1 MGFDIHILG
10 TSSARP
16 TGLRQVSGSVV
27 VCDEGVAIVDAG
39 EGFQS
44 RFAVQRKRMKQYA
57 ESQIKVGK
65 VDVLCLTHGHLDHTW
80 GVLPWLQTMSLDN
93 RDKPLLI
100 LGPTSGGVLDSL
112 LSKSKLPEDI
122 SHSDLIIQWQSW
134 HQLGGTSERLGYP
147 VRWVLGDV
155 KANRWVEIIPDEQK
169 AVELSSMPQP
179 SGWTKNRITA
189 LETKHTVPSCGWHF
203 SAKGKK
209 GKFNRLRAAE
219 LRLSEK
225 QKTGLAKGENQI
237 LENGEILSASEFR
250 GPDSGAISAVLSG
263 DTAEMSHGISN
274 LESCDVLIHEATFLD
289 AWSEHASNY
298 LHSTASGAARTAKA
312 CGTKHLV
319 LTHFGARIK
328 DTDEMIAEAQG
339 QLDGADISLTAASD
353 GDRILLSNDG
363 HISHLVWGEQGWS
376 I

>member
-100 LGPTSGGVLDSL
+100 LGPTSSGVLDSL

-209 GKFNRLRAAE
+209 GKFNRLKAAE
-219 LRLSEK
+219 LKLSEK
-225 QKTGLAKGENQI
+225 QKAGLAKGENQI

-263 DTAEMSHGISN
+263 DTAEMSHGISK

-312 CGTKHLV
+312 CKTKHLV

-353 GDRILLSNDG
+353 GDRILLSDDG

>member
-100 LGPTSGGVLDSL
+100 LGPTSSGVLDSL

-209 GKFNRLRAAE
+209 GKFNRLKAAE
-219 LRLSEK
+219 LKLSEK
-225 QKTGLAKGENQI
+225 QKAGLAKGENQI

-289 AWSEHASNY
+289 AWSEHASDY

-353 GDRILLSNDG
+353 GDRILLSNHG
-363 HISHLVWGEQGWS
+363 HITHLVWGEQGWS

>member
-100 LGPTSGGVLDSL
+100 LGPTSSGVLDSL

-219 LRLSEK
+219 LKLSEK
-225 QKTGLAKGENQI
+225 QKAGLAKGENQI

-353 GDRILLSNDG
+353 GDRILLSNHG
-363 HISHLVWGEQGWS
+363 HITHLVWGEQGWS

>member
-44 RFAVQRKRMKQYA
+44 RFAIQRKRMKQYA

-219 LRLSEK
+219 LKLSEK
-225 QKTGLAKGENQI
+225 QKAGLAKGENQI

>member
-219 LRLSEK
+219 LKLSEK
-225 QKTGLAKGENQI
+225 QKAGLAKGENQI

-363 HISHLVWGEQGWS
+363 HITHLVWGEQGWS

>member
-209 GKFNRLRAAE
+209 GKFNRLKAAE
-219 LRLSEK
+219 LKLSEK
-225 QKTGLAKGENQI
+225 QKAGLAKGENQI

-263 DTAEMSHGISN
+263 DTSEMSHGISK

-339 QLDGADISLTAASD
+339 QLDGADITLTAASD

-363 HISHLVWGEQGWS
+363 YISHLVWGEQGWS

>member
-100 LGPTSGGVLDSL
+100 LGPTSSGVLDSL

-219 LRLSEK
+219 LKLSEK
-225 QKTGLAKGENQI
+225 QKAGLAKGENQI

-263 DTAEMSHGISN
+263 DTSEMSHGISN

-353 GDRILLSNDG
+353 GDRILLSNHG

>member
-44 RFAVQRKRMKQYA
+44 RFAVQRKRMKQFG

-65 VDVLCLTHGHLDHTW
+65 VDVLCITHGHLDHTW

-100 LGPTSGGVLDSL
+100 LGPTSSAVIDSL
-112 LSKSKLPEDI
+112 LSKSKLPDDM
-122 SHSDLIIQWQSW
+122 SYSDLIIQWQSW
-134 HQLGGTSERLGYP
+134 HQLGGTTEKLGYP
-147 VRWVLGDV
+147 VRWILGDV
-155 KANRWVEIIPDEQK
+155 NADRWVEIIPDEGK
-169 AVELSSMPQP
+169 VVELSSMPQP

-209 GKFNRLRAAE
+209 GKFNRLKAAE
-219 LRLSEK
+219 LKLSEN
-225 QKTGLAKGENQI
+225 QKAGLAKGEDQT
-237 LENGEILSASEFR
+237 LENGEILAASEFR
-250 GPDSGAISAVLSG
+250 GPNTGSISAVLSG
-263 DTAEMSHGISN
+263 DTSEMSQGISN
-274 LESCDVLIHEATFLD
+274 LQSCDVLIHEATFLD

-298 LHSTASGAARTAKA
+298 LHSTASGAARTAKS

-328 DTDEMIAEAQG
+328 DADEMIAEAQS
-339 QLDGADISLTAASD
+339 QLNDTEISLSAASD
-353 GDRILLSNDG
+353 GDRILLSDNG
-363 HISHLVWGEQGWS
+363 QISHLIWDEHGWS
-376 I
+376 N

>member
-100 LGPTSGGVLDSL
+100 LGPTSSGVLDSL

-209 GKFNRLRAAE
+209 GKFNRLKAAE
-219 LRLSEK
+219 LKLSEK
-225 QKTGLAKGENQI
+225 QKAGLAKGENQI

-263 DTAEMSHGISN
+263 DTSEMSNGISN

-339 QLDGADISLTAASD
+339 QLDGSDISLTAASD

-363 HISHLVWGEQGWS
+363 NISHLVWGEQGWS

>member
-209 GKFNRLRAAE
+209 GKFNRLKAAE
-219 LRLSEK
+219 LKLSEK
-225 QKTGLAKGENQI
+225 QKAGLAKGENQI

>member
-65 VDVLCLTHGHLDHTW
+65 IDVLCLTHGHLDHTW

-100 LGPTSGGVLDSL
+100 LGPTSSGVLDSL

-134 HQLGGTSERLGYP
+134 HKLGGTSERLGYP

-219 LRLSEK
+219 LKLSEK
-225 QKTGLAKGENQI
+225 QKVGLAKGENQI

>member
-44 RFAVQRKRMKQYA
+44 RFAIQRKRMKQYA

-100 LGPTSGGVLDSL
+100 LGPTSSGVLDSL

-219 LRLSEK
+219 LKLSEK
-225 QKTGLAKGENQI
+225 QKAGLAKGENQI

-353 GDRILLSNDG
+353 GDRILLSNHG
-363 HISHLVWGEQGWS
+363 HITHLVWGEQGWS

>member
-219 LRLSEK
+219 LKLSEK
-225 QKTGLAKGENQI
+225 QKAGLAKGENQI

>member
-100 LGPTSGGVLDSL
+100 LGPTSSGVLDSL

-134 HQLGGTSERLGYP
+134 HKLGGTSERLGYP

-209 GKFNRLRAAE
+209 GKFNRLKAAE
-219 LRLSEK
+219 LKLSEK
-225 QKTGLAKGENQI
+225 QKAGLAKGENQI

-263 DTAEMSHGISN
+263 DTSEMSHGISN

>member
-16 TGLRQVSGSVV
+16 TGSRQVSGSVV

-44 RFAVQRKRMKQYA
+44 RFAVQRKRMKQFG

-100 LGPTSGGVLDSL
+100 LGPTSSAVIDSL
-112 LSKSKLPEDI
+112 LSKSKLPDDM
-122 SHSDLIIQWQSW
+122 SYSDLIIQWQSW
-134 HQLGGTSERLGYP
+134 HQLGGTTEKLGYP

-155 KANRWVEIIPDEQK
+155 KADRWVEIIPDEGK
-169 AVELSSMPQP
+169 VVELSSMPQP

-209 GKFNRLRAAE
+209 GKFNRLKAAE
-219 LRLSEK
+219 LKLSEN
-225 QKTGLAKGENQI
+225 QKAGLAKGEDQT
-237 LENGEILSASEFR
+237 LENGEILAASEFR
-250 GPDSGAISAVLSG
+250 GPNTGSISAVLSG
-263 DTAEMSHGISN
+263 DTSEMSQGISN
-274 LESCDVLIHEATFLD
+274 LQSCDVLIHEATFLD

-298 LHSTASGAARTAKA
+298 LHSTASGAARTAKS
-312 CGTKHLV
+312 CGTRHLV

-328 DTDEMIAEAQG
+328 DANEMIAEAQS
-339 QLDGADISLTAASD
+339 QLNDTEISLSAASD
-353 GDRILLSNDG
+353 GDRILLSDSG
-363 HISHLVWGEQGWS
+363 QISHLSWGEHGWS
-376 I
+376 N

>member
-44 RFAVQRKRMKQYA
+44 RFAIQRKRMKQHA

-100 LGPTSGGVLDSL
+100 LGPTSSGVLDSL

-219 LRLSEK
+219 LKLSEK
-225 QKTGLAKGENQI
+225 QKAGLAKGENQI

-353 GDRILLSNDG
+353 GDRILLSNHG
-363 HISHLVWGEQGWS
+363 HITHLVWGEQGWS

>member
-44 RFAVQRKRMKQYA
+44 RFAIQRKRMKQYA

-219 LRLSEK
+219 LKLSEK
-225 QKTGLAKGENQI
+225 QKAGLAKGENQI

-353 GDRILLSNDG
+353 GDRILLSNHG
-363 HISHLVWGEQGWS
+363 HITHLVWGEQGWS

>member
-1 MGFDIHILG
+1 M
-10 TSSARP
+10 
-16 TGLRQVSGSVV
+16 
-27 VCDEGVAIVDAG
+27 
-39 EGFQS
+39 
-44 RFAVQRKRMKQYA
+44 
-57 ESQIKVGK
+57 
-65 VDVLCLTHGHLDHTW
+65 
-80 GVLPWLQTMSLDN
+80 
-93 RDKPLLI
+93 
-100 LGPTSGGVLDSL
+100 
-112 LSKSKLPEDI
+112 
-122 SHSDLIIQWQSW
+122 
-134 HQLGGTSERLGYP
+134 
-147 VRWVLGDV
+147 RWVLGDV

-209 GKFNRLRAAE
+209 GKFNRLKAAE
-219 LRLSEK
+219 LKLSEK
-225 QKTGLAKGENQI
+225 QKAGLAKGENQI

-263 DTAEMSHGISN
+263 DTSEMSHGISN

>member
-100 LGPTSGGVLDSL
+100 LGPTSSGVLDSL

-209 GKFNRLRAAE
+209 GKFNRLKAAE
-219 LRLSEK
+219 LKLSEK
-225 QKTGLAKGENQI
+225 QKAGLAKGENQI

-263 DTAEMSHGISN
+263 DTSEMSHGISN

-353 GDRILLSNDG
+353 GDRILLSNHG
-363 HISHLVWGEQGWS
+363 HITHLVWGEQGWS

>member
-80 GVLPWLQTMSLDN
+80 GVLPWLQTKYLDN

-100 LGPTSGGVLDSL
+100 LGPTSSGVLDSL

-219 LRLSEK
+219 LKLSEK
-225 QKTGLAKGENQI
+225 QKAGLAKGENQI

-263 DTAEMSHGISN
+263 DTSEMSHGISK

-289 AWSEHASNY
+289 AWSDHASNY

>member
-100 LGPTSGGVLDSL
+100 LGPTSSGVLDSL

-122 SHSDLIIQWQSW
+122 SHSDLIIQWHSW

-209 GKFNRLRAAE
+209 GKFNRLKAAE
-219 LRLSEK
+219 LKLSEK
-225 QKTGLAKGENQI
+225 QKAGLAKGENQI

-263 DTAEMSHGISN
+263 DTSEMSHGISN

>member
-65 VDVLCLTHGHLDHTW
+65 IDVLCLTHGHLDHTW

-100 LGPTSGGVLDSL
+100 LGPTSSGVLDSL

-189 LETKHTVPSCGWHF
+189 LETMHTVPSCGWHF

-209 GKFNRLRAAE
+209 GKFNRLKAAE
-219 LRLSEK
+219 LKLSEK
-225 QKTGLAKGENQI
+225 QKAGLAKGENQI
-237 LENGEILSASEFR
+237 LENGEILSANEFR
-250 GPDSGAISAVLSG
+250 GPDYGAISAVLSG
-263 DTAEMSHGISN
+263 DTSEMSHGISK

-312 CGTKHLV
+312 GGTKHLV

>member
-209 GKFNRLRAAE
+209 GKFNRLKAAE
-219 LRLSEK
+219 LKLSEK
-225 QKTGLAKGENQI
+225 QKAGLAKGENQI
-237 LENGEILSASEFR
+237 LDNGEILSASEFR

-263 DTAEMSHGISN
+263 DTSEMSHGISK

-339 QLDGADISLTAASD
+339 QLDGADITLTAASD

-363 HISHLVWGEQGWS
+363 YISHLVWGEQGWS

>member
-44 RFAVQRKRMKQYA
+44 RFAIQRKRMKQHA

-100 LGPTSGGVLDSL
+100 LGPTSSGVLDSL

-219 LRLSEK
+219 LKLSEK
-225 QKTGLAKGENQI
+225 QKAGLAKGENQI

>member
-16 TGLRQVSGSVV
+16 TGVRQVSGSIF
-27 VCDEGVAIVDAG
+27 VCDEGIAIIDAG

-44 RFAVQRKRMKQYA
+44 RFAIQRKRMKQFG

-100 LGPTSGGVLDSL
+100 LGPTSSAVIDSL
-112 LSKSKLPEDI
+112 LSKSKLPDDM
-122 SHSDLIIQWQSW
+122 SYSDLIIQWQSW
-134 HQLGGTSERLGYP
+134 HQLGGTTEKLGYP

-155 KANRWVEIIPDEQK
+155 KADRWVELIPDEGK
-169 AVELSSMPQP
+169 VVELSSMPQP

-209 GKFNRLRAAE
+209 GKFNRLKAAE
-219 LRLSEK
+219 LKLNEN
-225 QKTGLAKGENQI
+225 QKAGLAKGEDQT
-237 LENGEILSASEFR
+237 LENGEILVASEFR
-250 GPDSGAISAVLSG
+250 GPDSGAISTVLSG
-263 DTAEMSHGISN
+263 DTSEMSQGISN
-274 LESCDVLIHEATFLD
+274 LQSCDVLIHEATFLD

-298 LHSTASGAARTAKA
+298 LHSTASGAARTAKS

-328 DTDEMIAEAQG
+328 DTDVMIAEAQS
-339 QLDGADISLTAASD
+339 QLNDTEISLSAASD
-353 GDRILLSNDG
+353 GDRILLSDNG
-363 HISHLVWGEQGWS
+363 QISHLIWGEHGWS
-376 I
+376 N

>member
-44 RFAVQRKRMKQYA
+44 RFTVQRKRMKQFG

-93 RDKPLLI
+93 RDRPLLI
-100 LGPTSGGVLDSL
+100 LGPTSSGVLDSL
-112 LSKSKLPEDI
+112 LSNSKPPEDI

-134 HQLGGTSERLGYP
+134 HQLGGTSEKLGYP

-155 KANRWVEIIPDEQK
+155 KADRWVEIIPDEQRV
-169 AVELSSMPQP
+169 VELPSMPQP
-179 SGWTKNRITA
+179 FGWKKNHLAA
-189 LETKHTVPSCGWHF
+189 LETEHTVPSCGWHF

-209 GKFNRLRAAE
+209 GKFNRLKAAE
-219 LRLSEK
+219 LKLSEN
-225 QKTGLAKGENQI
+225 QKAGLAKGEDQI
-237 LENGEILSASEFR
+237 LENGQILAAGEFR
-250 GPDSGAISAVLSG
+250 GPDFGAISAVLSG
-263 DTAEMSHGISN
+263 DTAEMSQGISN
-274 LESCDVLIHEATFLD
+274 LDSCDILIHEATFLD

-298 LHSTASGAARTAKA
+298 LHSTASGAARTAKS

-328 DTDEMIAEAQG
+328 DTDEMIAEAQS
-339 QLDGADISLTAASD
+339 QLGDTDITLSAAGD
-353 GDRILLSNDG
+353 GDRILVSDSG
-363 HISHLVWGEQGWS
+363 QISHLVWSEQGWKN
-376 I
+376 

>member
-65 VDVLCLTHGHLDHTW
+65 IDVLCLTHGHLDHTW

-100 LGPTSGGVLDSL
+100 LGPTSSGVLDSL

-219 LRLSEK
+219 LKLSEK
-225 QKTGLAKGENQI
+225 QKAGLAKGENQI
-237 LENGEILSASEFR
+237 LENGEILSAGEFR

>member
-100 LGPTSGGVLDSL
+100 LGPTSSGVLDSL

-219 LRLSEK
+219 LKLSEK

-353 GDRILLSNDG
+353 GDRILLSNHG
-363 HISHLVWGEQGWS
+363 HITHLVWGEQGWS

>member
-209 GKFNRLRAAE
+209 GKFNRLKAAE
-219 LRLSEK
+219 LKLSEK
-225 QKTGLAKGENQI
+225 QKAGLAKGENQI

-263 DTAEMSHGISN
+263 DTSEMSHGISN

>member
-100 LGPTSGGVLDSL
+100 LGPTSSGVLDSL

-209 GKFNRLRAAE
+209 GKFNRLKAAE
-219 LRLSEK
+219 LKLSEK
-225 QKTGLAKGENQI
+225 QKAGLAKGENQI

-263 DTAEMSHGISN
+263 DTSEMSHGISN

>member
-44 RFAVQRKRMKQYA
+44 RFAIQRKRMKQYA

-100 LGPTSGGVLDSL
+100 LGPTSSGVLDSL

-219 LRLSEK
+219 LKLSEK
-225 QKTGLAKGENQI
+225 QKAGLAKGENQI

-363 HISHLVWGEQGWS
+363 HISHLVWDEQGWS

>member
-219 LRLSEK
+219 LKLSEK
-225 QKTGLAKGENQI
+225 QKAGLAKGENQI

-353 GDRILLSNDG
+353 GDRILLSNHG
-363 HISHLVWGEQGWS
+363 HITHLVWGEQGWS

>member
-65 VDVLCLTHGHLDHTW
+65 IDVLCLTHGHLDHTW

-100 LGPTSGGVLDSL
+100 LGPTSSGVLDSL

-209 GKFNRLRAAE
+209 GKFNRLKAAE
-219 LRLSEK
+219 LKLSEK
-225 QKTGLAKGENQI
+225 QKAGLAKGENQI

-263 DTAEMSHGISN
+263 DTSEMSNGISN

-339 QLDGADISLTAASD
+339 QLDGSDISLTAASD

-363 HISHLVWGEQGWS
+363 NISHLVWGEQGWS

>member
-44 RFAVQRKRMKQYA
+44 RFAIQRKRMKQYA

-219 LRLSEK
+219 LKLSEK
-225 QKTGLAKGENQI
+225 QKAGLAKGENQI

-263 DTAEMSHGISN
+263 DTSEMSHGISN

-353 GDRILLSNDG
+353 GDRILLSNHG
-363 HISHLVWGEQGWS
+363 HITHLVWGERGWS

>member
-100 LGPTSGGVLDSL
+100 LGPTSSGVLDSL

-209 GKFNRLRAAE
+209 GKFNRLKAAE
-219 LRLSEK
+219 LKLSEK
-225 QKTGLAKGENQI
+225 QKAGLAKGENQI

-263 DTAEMSHGISN
+263 DTSEMSHGISK

-363 HISHLVWGEQGWS
+363 HISHLVWDEQGWS

>member
-65 VDVLCLTHGHLDHTW
+65 IDVLCLTHGHLDHTW

-100 LGPTSGGVLDSL
+100 LGPTSSGVLDSL

-134 HQLGGTSERLGYP
+134 HQ
-147 VRWVLGDV
+147 
-155 KANRWVEIIPDEQK
+155 
-169 AVELSSMPQP
+169 
-179 SGWTKNRITA
+179 
-189 LETKHTVPSCGWHF
+189 
-203 SAKGKK
+203 
-209 GKFNRLRAAE
+209 
-219 LRLSEK
+219 
-225 QKTGLAKGENQI
+225 
-237 LENGEILSASEFR
+237 
-250 GPDSGAISAVLSG
+250 
-263 DTAEMSHGISN
+263 
-274 LESCDVLIHEATFLD
+274 
-289 AWSEHASNY
+289 
-298 LHSTASGAARTAKA
+298 
-312 CGTKHLV
+312 
-319 LTHFGARIK
+319 
-328 DTDEMIAEAQG
+328 
-339 QLDGADISLTAASD
+339 
-353 GDRILLSNDG
+353 
-363 HISHLVWGEQGWS
+363 
-376 I
+376 

>member
-100 LGPTSGGVLDSL
+100 LGPTSSGVLDSL

-209 GKFNRLRAAE
+209 GKFNRLKAAE
-219 LRLSEK
+219 LKLSEK
-225 QKTGLAKGENQI
+225 QKAGLAKGENQI